1 MMSALFQRR
10 SMRFMKLAARPREAL
25 FVPSNTTAAK
35 QLIEDVDVYDLLL
48 HGVRSSMQRLEA
60 GDTILVPPL
69 TSTVTIDGM
78 VRRPAIYELNGEK
91 SLAEV
96 LELAGG
102 VLPSGTLRH
111 IDVERVQ
118 SHESRTMLALDVPE
132 NNNQESVTQALEG
145 FKVQDG
151 DQIKISPIVA
161 FADKTVFLDGHV
173 YRPGKYAYRDGM
185 KVTDLVKTL

>member
-1 MMSALFQRR
+1 MTYCCTAL
-10 SMRFMKLAARPREAL
+10 
-25 FVPSNTTAAK
+25 
-35 QLIEDVDVYDLLL
+35 
-48 HGVRSSMQRLEA
+48 RSSMQRLEA

-118 SHESRTMLALDVPE
+118 SHESRTMLALDIPE
-132 NNNQESVTQALEG
+132 NNTQESVTQALEG

-151 DQIKISPIVA
+151 DQI
-161 FADKTVFLDGHV
+161 
-173 YRPGKYAYRDGM
+173 RDLSHRCIRG
-185 KVTDLVKTL
+185 